1 MSNTGFST
9 YVCLFLAGC
18 FCYSNAS
25 PELSR
30 EAVNDR
36 PVIGKSNVNRE
47 IERRLRETNILKY
60 RANDTVSLWLLISFP
75 TVCSQLL
82 CFCPAG
88 ILTQIVSDEVMK
100 PFGRTYIPASYVKY
114 MESGGSRVMPIR

>member
-60 RANDTVSLWLLISFP
+60 RANDSLFVAVDFFSHCVFTAAVFLSHRYFD
-75 TVCSQLL
+75 SD
-82 CFCPAG
+82 CF
-88 ILTQIVSDEVMK
+88 
-100 PFGRTYIPASYVKY
+100 R
-114 MESGGSRVMPIR
+114 